1 MNPMTRTLQL
11 VSMEDVSASDE
22 VFTMLMGDKVEPR
35 REFIEKNAKEVRFLD
50 V

>member
-1 MNPMTRTLQL
+1 
-11 VSMEDVSASDE
+11 MEDAQAVDE